1 MTHASALGPNDP
13 EMVTA
18 ATPPTL
24 LRSAC
29 QKSCDLSHNSAHK
42 HVSALVMQALAN
54 DMPALAPSSECAI
67 ARGMGG
73 ASPQAPGV
81 YRGLLLETKK
91 MSQGGLV
98 EDQERPRRSPA
109 KAKSGLW
116 AHSAISRSQSVK
128 PQKSKSAKPAARPP
142 PPFRMLPN
150 TLLTDLANGDFG
162 SASSYV
168 AHAQ

>member
-1 MTHASALGPNDP
+1 
-13 EMVTA
+13 MVTA

-109 KAKSGLW
+109 KAKGGLW

-142 PPFRMLPN
+142 PHPSECFPTPFCPIWPMAISAQLAMSRMHNELVGLLRH
-150 TLLTDLANGDFG
+150 TL
-162 SASSYV
+162 SA
-168 AHAQ
+168 

>member
-13 EMVTA
+13 GMVTA

-109 KAKSGLW
+109 KAKGGLW
-116 AHSAISRSQSVK
+116 VVGAQCNLVLSINENPKIEVGQTSCQTTPHPSECF
-128 PQKSKSAKPAARPP
+128 PT
-142 PPFRMLPN
+142 PF
-150 TLLTDLANGDFG
+150 
-162 SASSYV
+162 
-168 AHAQ
+168 